1 MPSEINPTTLQNAI
15 MALGAIKAKLYDQ
28 GTSINPRVVG
38 VYNNLGGG
46 QETINAFIS
55 ILLEQPQ
62 ELFLTKSAPAARVPA
77 G

>member
-15 MALGAIKAKLYDQ
+15 LALGAIKAKLYDQ
-28 GTSINPRVVG
+28 GTTINPRVVG

-46 QETINAFIS
+46 PQIINAFIS
-55 ILLEQPQ
+55 ILLEEPLD
-62 ELFLTKSAPAARVPA
+62 LFLAKQAIPHASA